1 MQHPPRVALY
11 ARVSTSKQDEL
22 NQVPI
27 LTEYAASRGYEVT
40 KLYTDQASGCNP
52 HRPAWVELMN
62 DARKHR
68 FDIIIAVR
76 LDRVMRSVAHLLK
89 VIDEL
94 ERLNIKLEMVDIG
107 RLDFDSATGRLINT
121 LIAAIAQWERNIIC
135 ERTRQ
140 ALAEKRKQGII
151 GGRPKKPINIELA
164 ASLRYQGLSL
174 SETAARLGCTRS
186 DLNNRRAL
194 IWKEM
199 DKLRLEDELKK
210 GGDQ

>member
-1 MQHPPRVALY
+1 MHNPPRVALY
-11 ARVSTSKQDEL
+11 ARVSTLKQDEL

-27 LTEYAASRGYEVT
+27 LTEYAQNRGYSVY

-68 FDIIIAVR
+68 FDIILAVR

-94 ERLNIKLEMVDIG
+94 QTLKIKLEMVDIG
-107 RLDFDSATGRLINT
+107 RLDFETATGRLINT
-121 LIAAIAQWERNIIC
+121 MIAAIAQWERNIIC

-140 ALAEKRKQGII
+140 ALDEKRKQGII
-151 GGRPKKPINIELA
+151 GGRPAKDINVELA
-164 ASLRYQGLSL
+164 ASLRYQGLTL
-174 SETAARLGCTRS
+174 AETAQRLGCTKS

-194 IWKEM
+194 IWAEM

-210 GGDQ
+210 GGE